1 MTLANYV
8 VLSSES
14 QIFKIDDA
22 RLRLGLGITHVVLTV
37 ALPLYCCLSS
47 LQRRSDHKTD
57 EVEKSNMM
65 ATSRCNKPLVVL
77 AGWLGSTP
85 KQLRRYEDVY
95 KEAGFQVLSRIAT
108 PQMVVNTAIRKS
120 FDLNAPPTWP
130 RSDAS
135 IMSQSTCMNDL
146 AWDALAQ
153 IHQSD
158 CNLVLFHVFSNGG
171 CFLWELI
178 SRILGGSEHCQGKD
192 HDPQLEQTVVNS
204 LSGIRSRVG
213 GVVFDSCPG
222 ANLHRLGEA
231 LAYCSPE
238 EQINVLRDS
247 GANSLSFFETEA
259 MKKRLHERELS
270 YIPYLRTDDW
280 CIPQL
285 YLYSQDD
292 PLARPDVIDDLVS
305 SRKQLFGEDMVVSKR
320 WDSSSHCKHLLK
332 HPQDYQAAVKSFIS
346 FSISNSGYSRL

>member
-1 MTLANYV
+1 VCVATLSANTMNF
-8 VLSSES
+8 SE
-14 QIFKIDDA
+14 K
-22 RLRLGLGITHVVLTV
+22 
-37 ALPLYCCLSS
+37 P
-47 LQRRSDHKTD
+47 
-57 EVEKSNMM
+57 NM
-65 ATSRCNKPLVVL
+65 ATSGYNKHLVVI
-77 AGWLGSTP
+77 AGWLGSAP
-85 KQLRRYEDVY
+85 KQLRRYEDIY

-108 PQMVVNTAIRKS
+108 PPMVVNAAIRKS

-135 IMSQSTCMNDL
+135 VASQSTFMNDL

-158 CNLVLFHVFSNGG
+158 CSLVLFHVFSNGG
-171 CFLWELI
+171 CFLWEMI
-178 SRILGGSEHCQGKD
+178 SRILGGSEQGMAKD
-192 HDPQLEQTVVNS
+192 HGPQLAQTIASS

-222 ANLHRLGEA
+222 ADLHRIGEA
-231 LAYCSPE
+231 LAYCSAE

-247 GANSLSFFETEA
+247 GATSLSFFETEA
-259 MKKRLHERELS
+259 VKKSLHERGLS
-270 YIPYLRTDDW
+270 YIHNLRTDDL

-305 SRKQLFGEDMVVSKR
+305 SRKLLFGENMVVAKR
-320 WDSSSHCKHLLK
+320 WAHSSHCNHLLK

-346 FSISNSGYSRL
+346 FCISSSGSSRL